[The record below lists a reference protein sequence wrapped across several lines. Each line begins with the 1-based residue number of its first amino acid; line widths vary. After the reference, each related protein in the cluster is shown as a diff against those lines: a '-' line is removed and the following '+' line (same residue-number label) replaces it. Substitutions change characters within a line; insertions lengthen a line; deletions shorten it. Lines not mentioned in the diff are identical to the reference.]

1 MAYSFHLKQ
10 ARKKLKISLREASA
24 ALDLSPSTLYRYEEG
39 IISHIPPKKLMTIL
53 RFYRISPD
61 KIRREWIVMN
71 ALERLSMYEES
82 QRRIDADFLYERYS
96 SLDER
101 GRRNVLRLLL
111 YESGLMTAKRG
122 QDTPRGL

>member
-1 MAYSFHLKQ
+1 
-10 ARKKLKISLREASA
+10 
-24 ALDLSPSTLYRYEEG
+24 
-39 IISHIPPKKLMTIL
+39 MTIL

-71 ALERLSMYEES
+71 ALERLSLYEES

-111 YESGLMTAKRG
+111 YESGLRTAKRG